1 MNILAFK
8 MPALALLFKEIFHDA
23 QKSYPPTHPPT
34 GHHRKNKIK

>member
-23 QKSYPPTHPPT
+23 QKSYPPTHPLGIT
-34 GHHRKNKIK
+34 GKIK